1 MTEATSM
8 KRSLIVLTCTVNP
21 STDVYQTRR
30 FENDLR
36 LRDYKK
42 SIEFWIRFVRR
53 NKKFDLLIL
62 ENSSSISKLQDYVG
76 EYKSFTNIKFGEC
89 QADEISQRQG
99 ISGGELRMLK
109 ESNDF
114 FNHKDYGFVWKVTGR
129 SRIANVRQVFYSNNG
144 AEILA
149 DRVFVPRHALNSRI
163 FGMSPELWE
172 EFTTR
177 NIIFNEG
184 DIKPGHFESMEHY
197 LTTFALEMEF
207 KGFRQKS
214 FLKTP
219 IFLEFSGS
227 KNKRVDS
234 IKRRFLLVLLN
245 PIRPLLIRLLLGSTP

>member
-1 MTEATSM
+1 M

-21 STDVYQTRR
+21 STDVYKTRR

-42 SIEFWIRFVRR
+42 SIEFWIRFVQR

-62 ENSSSISKLQDYVG
+62 ENSSSISKLQEYVG
-76 EYKSFTNIKFGEC
+76 DYKLLTNIKFGEC
-89 QADEISQRQG
+89 QPDEISQRQG
-99 ISGGELRMLK
+99 ISGGELKMLR

-114 FNHKDYGFVWKVTGR
+114 FDHKDYGFVWKVTGR
-129 SRIANVRQVFYSNNG
+129 SRIANIRQVLCSNDR

-177 NIIFNEG
+177 NIIFDEG
-184 DIKPGHFESMEHY
+184 DRKPGHFESMEHY
-197 LTTFALEMEF
+197 LTMFALEMEF
-207 KGFRQKS
+207 LGYRQRS

-219 IFLEFSGS
+219 IFLELSGS
-227 KNKRVDS
+227 KNKSVDS
-234 IKRRFLLVLLN
+234 IKRRLLLVLLN
-245 PIRPLLIRLLLGSTP
+245 PIRPILIKLLLGSTP